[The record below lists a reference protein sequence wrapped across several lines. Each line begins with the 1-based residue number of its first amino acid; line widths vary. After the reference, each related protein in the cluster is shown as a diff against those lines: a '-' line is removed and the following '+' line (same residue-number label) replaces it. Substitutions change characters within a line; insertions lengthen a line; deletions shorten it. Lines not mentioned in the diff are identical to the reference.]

1 MVSAIKKMATASVL
15 FLAASTN
22 AHMIMK
28 SPVPYGKST
37 LNNSPLDGSGS
48 DFPCKQRSGVYDAEG
63 AQNVAAIGEPQTL
76 SFIGQATHG
85 GGSCQVS
92 LTTDLEPTK
101 DSKWSVILS
110 IEGGCPSSSAGNIG
124 GDPNGS
130 GSSTFQ
136 YTVPEGIA
144 PGEYTLAWTWINK
157 VGNREFYMN
166 CAPLTV
172 TAAKKKRY
180 APTPKM
186 SKRQTSFP
194 DMFVANLASINDCTT
209 PESFDYVYPNPG
221 SVVQSAGNGPYT
233 TLSCGAAA
241 GNNAAQTPTAT
252 GAASVAATG
261 SATESSSAGATS
273 AAGGYGSPAGSSA
286 AGSSPAIFATG
297 AASAASP
304 ASTDVASVI
313 PVGASSTAAP
323 AATPSTSN
331 SNGNGSDSGSASTNT
346 SAAGTQ
352 TGPCTNEGAW
362 ACSADG
368 ASFQRCA
375 SGLWSTV
382 MSMEAGM
389 TCTPG
394 VSMTFS
400 QAAGKSKRHL
410 HSHMQRHAET
420 IGDSLH

>member
-1 MVSAIKKMATASVL
+1 MVSGIRKMAKAAVL

-37 LNNSPLDGSGS
+37 LNNSPLNGDGS

-63 AQNVAAIGEPQTL
+63 ASNVAAIGDPQTL

-92 LTTDLEPTK
+92 LTTDLQPTIN
-101 DSKWSVILS
+101 SKWSVILS
-110 IEGGCPSSSAGNIG
+110 IEGGCPTSQSGNIG

-144 PGEYTLAWTWINK
+144 PGEYTLAWSWINK

-194 DMFVANLASINDCTT
+194 DMFVANLASVNDCVT

-221 SVVQSAGNGPYT
+221 SVVQSAGTGPYT
-233 TLSCGAAA
+233 TLSCGAAT

-252 GAASVAATG
+252 GAASAAATG
-261 SATESSSAGATS
+261 SATESSPAVATS
-273 AAGGYGSPAGSSA
+273 AAGGS
-286 AGSSPAIFATG
+286 SSPAIFATG

-304 ASTDVASVI
+304 VSTDAASVI
-313 PVGASSTAAP
+313 PIDATSTATP
-323 AATPSTSN
+323 AATPSTS
-331 SNGNGSDSGSASTNT
+331 SSSGNGSDSGSASTNT
-346 SAAGTQ
+346 SVAGAQ
-352 TGPCTNEGAW
+352 SGPCTNEGAW

-368 ASFQRCA
+368 SSFQRCA
-375 SGLWSTV
+375 SGLWSAV
-382 MSMEAGM
+382 ISMESGM
-389 TCTPG
+389 ACTPG

-400 QAAGKSKRHL
+400 QAATAGKSKRHL
-410 HSHMQRHAET
+410 HSHMRRHAELH
-420 IGDSLH
+420 GESLH

>member
-1 MVSAIKKMATASVL
+1 MVSAIKKMAKAAVL

-37 LNNSPLDGSGS
+37 LNNSPLNGDGS

-63 AQNVAAIGEPQTL
+63 ASNVAAIGDPQTL

-92 LTTDLEPTK
+92 LTTDLQPTIN
-101 DSKWSVILS
+101 SKWSVILS
-110 IEGGCPSSSAGNIG
+110 IEGGCPTSQPGNIG
-124 GDPNGS
+124 GDPNGG

-144 PGEYTLAWTWINK
+144 PGEYTLAWSWINK

-194 DMFVANLASINDCTT
+194 DMFVANLASVNDCVT

-221 SVVQSAGNGPYT
+221 SVVQSAGTGPYT
-233 TLSCGAAA
+233 TLSCGAAT

-252 GAASVAATG
+252 GAASAAATG
-261 SATESSSAGATS
+261 SATESSPAIATS
-273 AAGGYGSPAGSSA
+273 AAGGS
-286 AGSSPAIFATG
+286 SSPAIFATG

-304 ASTDVASVI
+304 ASTDAASVI
-313 PVGASSTAAP
+313 PIDATSTAAP
-323 AATPSTSN
+323 AATPSTST
-331 SNGNGSDSGSASTNT
+331 SSGNGSDSGSASTNT

-352 TGPCTNEGAW
+352 SGPCTNEG
-362 ACSADG
+362 
-368 ASFQRCA
+368 
-375 SGLWSTV
+375 LWSAV
-382 MSMEAGM
+382 ISMESGM
-389 TCTPG
+389 ACTPG

-400 QAAGKSKRHL
+400 QAATAGKSKRHL
-410 HSHMQRHAET
+410 HSHLRRHAELH
-420 IGDSLH
+420 GESLH